1 MLNEE
6 TEARLKEAME
16 AHGFDVVIESKSI
29 RFSTAKQ
36 YVTAYQ
42 FALMQIAGEIEYINF
57 PTNTIFIKRSKESII
72 QPISIK
78 SNDNSQAYL
87 PVKFNDLSFE
97 IRCLQCGSVF
107 IHKLVEPNGGPLC
120 TNCLQA
126 LKHVTDQFESAP
138 TRVSLDPEE
147 TKEYENGDRPKADD
161 RA

>member
-1 MLNEE
+1 MKRRSEIKRGNGSPWIRCRYRKQKYPIFYRE
-6 TEARLKEAME
+6 T
-16 AHGFDVVIESKSI
+16 VSNCV
-29 RFSTAKQ
+29 
-36 YVTAYQ
+36 Q

-120 TNCLQA
+120 TRLLRL
-126 LKHVTDQFESAP
+126 LKRVTDQFESAP